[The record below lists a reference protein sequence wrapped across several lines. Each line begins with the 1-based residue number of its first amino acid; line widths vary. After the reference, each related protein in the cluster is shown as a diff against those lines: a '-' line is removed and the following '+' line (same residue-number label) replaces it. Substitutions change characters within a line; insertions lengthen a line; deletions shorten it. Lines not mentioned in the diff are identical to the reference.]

1 MNRQNGQ
8 NGQQTYD
15 NQYKWAQFSARIGD
29 ESRERRMTDGGGDGM
44 NAAARFDDVE
54 VSTPRRG
61 ATATREFE
69 RRRLATVV
77 RFHARRPVPATAS
90 ADAVVV
96 SEKPRPAERPRTRS
110 ERRAADEAAE
120 REATAPATAPTP
132 KPAPKRVQRSDYWV
146 TRDDQRRISA
156 RIFKTTFQ
164 QQRDD
169 AE

>member
-1 MNRQNGQ
+1 MNGQ
-8 NGQQTYD
+8 NGQQQYD

-29 ESRERRMTDGGGDGM
+29 ESRERRMTDGGDGVM
-44 NAAARFDDVE
+44 NAATRFDDVE

-69 RRRLATVV
+69 RRRLANVV

-90 ADAVVV
+90 AAAVVV
-96 SEKPRPAERPRTRS
+96 TEKPRPAERPRTRS

-120 REATAPATAPTP
+120 REVTAPAPAPMP
-132 KPAPKRVQRSDYWV
+132 KPAPKRVQRNDYWV

>member
-1 MNRQNGQ
+1 MNGQ
-8 NGQQTYD
+8 NGQQQYD
-15 NQYKWAQFSARIGD
+15 NQYKWAQFSARLD
-29 ESRERRMTDGGGDGM
+29 DDSRERRTDGGDGV

-69 RRRLATVV
+69 RRRLANVV
-77 RFHARRPVPATAS
+77 RFQDHRPVPAAAS
-90 ADAVVV
+90 AAAVVV

-120 REATAPATAPTP
+120 REVTAPAPAPMP
-132 KPAPKRVQRSDYWV
+132 KPAPKRVQRNDYWV